1 MLMKGVKM
9 RIEYKHDHVRLTA
22 DKLTRDGWVML
33 TQVYPSLAVLF
44 EGLEEFVNDARKE
57 LR

>member
-1 MLMKGVKM
+1 MLLKGAKM
-9 RIEYKHDHVRLTA
+9 RIEYRHDHVRLTA
-22 DKLTRDGWVML
+22 DKFTKGKWVMF